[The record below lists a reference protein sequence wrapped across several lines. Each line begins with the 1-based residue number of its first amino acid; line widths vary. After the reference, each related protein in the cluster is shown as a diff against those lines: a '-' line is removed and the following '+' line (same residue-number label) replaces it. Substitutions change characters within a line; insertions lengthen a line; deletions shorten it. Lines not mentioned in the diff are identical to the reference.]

1 MHLFRLIAFYS
12 VLYFFGTIT
21 LATENNPKV
30 VSLNVCTDQFVM
42 LLADDSQIISLSEI
56 STDILSSAMAEEASK
71 YHQNNSGAEEV
82 YLLQPDIVFA
92 GIYTAKATVNML
104 ESLGIRVEKFEP
116 ANTIEQIILNMQ
128 RTGKLLG
135 HTDRANTLVAILRP
149 G

>member
-1 MHLFRLIAFYS
+1 MQVSVHLFRLIGFYS

-71 YHQNNSGAEEV
+71 YHQNNSGAEG
-82 YLLQPDIVFA
+82 Y
-92 GIYTAKATVNML
+92 IYS
-104 ESLGIRVEKFEP
+104 SLI
-116 ANTIEQIILNMQ
+116 
-128 RTGKLLG
+128 
-135 HTDRANTLVAILRP
+135 
-149 G
+149 